1 MKNYIKPIIEEELIE
16 TEDII
21 MASTESTGEVD
32 ATKGVSITDLFA

>member
-21 MASTESTGEVD
+21 MVSTQSTGEVD
-32 ATKGVSITDLFA
+32 ATKGVSVGDLFA